1 MVETT
6 RTGLP
11 RNTAAALSVV
21 LAPTLVGTLVF
32 LFLEK
37 DPYIRFYSVQVL
49 LTGVILF
56 VLQWFLMLTV
66 FLSSLAGLLTILGF
80 VLWLTMV
87 YKAWLGDEWEVPV
100 LGALSKKVLKRF
112 SK

>member
-1 MVETT
+1 M
-6 RTGLP
+6 
-11 RNTAAALSVV
+11 SVV
-21 LAPTLVGTLVF
+21 INIVNPNIAIAEGAA
-32 LFLEK
+32 
-37 DPYIRFYSVQVL
+37 YSK
-49 LTGVILF
+49 I
-56 VLQWFLMLTV
+56 FLMLTV